1 MGNVCT
7 GILLVISGISVCMDL
22 KWRRIANPLMGC
34 GWVLGLLFHWMKWG
48 WLGTFTFLGE
58 AGFPILVWG
67 IFYYFRMIG
76 AGDIKLFSVL
86 GGFLGIYQCAL
97 LMLWSVV
104 LGGVLA
110 AILMVIRRNFYR
122 RLLYFQCYLMGVICR
137 TGWRP
142 YREGEEK
149 DSTFHFTIPIF
160 ISLLLLLGGIL

>member
-7 GILLVISGISVCMDL
+7 GILLVISGISVWMDL

-76 AGDIKLFSVL
+76 AGISSFFQSWEVSWGSISVL
-86 GGFLGIYQCAL
+86 C
-97 LMLWSVV
+97 
-104 LGGVLA
+104 
-110 AILMVIRRNFYR
+110 
-122 RLLYFQCYLMGVICR
+122 
-137 TGWRP
+137 
-142 YREGEEK
+142 
-149 DSTFHFTIPIF
+149 
-160 ISLLLLLGGIL
+160 